1 MAGKQEVPA
10 CSTVPSLPSAVAQA
24 AHVWNLG
31 HSAAALKTNET
42 LCSGGQVKVQSGQ
55 ITTVWATPFFPGNR
69 IAFRFLFR
77 ALGCNLT
84 WCAVWKRDKS
94 QREEK
99 NPQVLFNFFVWYRAG
114 NCLKGFGLWQ
124 MGGRRRRFSDWT
136 FSKKFQTRHFG
147 IESVLTEGLTTSEGI
162 VLTIE
167 IVWWNIFS
175 HKKIKGKFKFSLFC
189 LSNSVS
195 FENFGKK
202 KKHKH
207 DQTWSALNEK
217 ETACAVFSELL
228 PVEFEPTFLLPSWL
242 HLIFLSWQFQEK
254 LSVASGLSDDASRG
268 VRRRCCSTG
277 WSCNCETLQQLDV
290 D

>member
-10 CSTVPSLPSAVAQA
+10 CRTVPSLPSAVAQA

-77 ALGCNLT
+77 ASGCNLT
-84 WCAVWKRDKS
+84 WCAVWKRDES

-136 FSKKFQTRHFG
+136 FSKKAQRRHFG

-175 HKKIKGKFKFSLFC
+175 HKKNKRK
-189 LSNSVS
+189 V
-195 FENFGKK
+195 
-202 KKHKH
+202 
-207 DQTWSALNEK
+207 Q
-217 ETACAVFSELL
+217 
-228 PVEFEPTFLLPSWL
+228 
-242 HLIFLSWQFQEK
+242 IFLVLLVQFSFFRK
-254 LSVASGLSDDASRG
+254 FWNKK
-268 VRRRCCSTG
+268 T
-277 WSCNCETLQQLDV
+277 
-290 D
+290 